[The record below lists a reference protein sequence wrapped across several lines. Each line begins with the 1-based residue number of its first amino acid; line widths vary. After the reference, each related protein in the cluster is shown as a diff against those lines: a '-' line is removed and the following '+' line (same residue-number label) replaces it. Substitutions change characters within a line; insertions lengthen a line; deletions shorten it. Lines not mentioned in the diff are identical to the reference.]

1 MKTVTEARK
10 AYEQSAVSGVSSIGL
25 VVLLFTSAID
35 DMRRA
40 LGAMQQADIE
50 TQVGAIRHALLILQQ
65 LQGNLDFDQGG
76 EAARQ
81 FEQFYNAVRAKL
93 LEAQI
98 RHSPEL
104 LNRQMQFMAEV
115 RDCWREAEHQM
126 RPVAVAESPEPSRV
140 ASGWSA

>member
-1 MKTVTEARK
+1 MKAVTEARK
-10 AYEQSAVSGVSSIGL
+10 AYQQSAVSGVSSIGL
-25 VVLLFTSAID
+25 VVLLFNSAIE

-40 LGAMQQADIE
+40 LGAMQQTDIE
-50 TQVGAIRHALLILQQ
+50 TQVAAIRHALLILQQ
-65 LQGNLDFDQGG
+65 LQGNLDFEQGG

-104 LNRQMQFMAEV
+104 LNRQIAFMAEV
-115 RDCWREAEHQM
+115 RDCWRDAEHQIKPA
-126 RPVAVAESPEPSRV
+126 PVVEGPEPSRV

>member
-1 MKTVTEARK
+1 METLKEARK
-10 AYEQSAVSGVSSIGL
+10 AYQQSAVSGVNSIGL
-25 VVLLFTSAID
+25 VVLLFNSAIE
-35 DMRRA
+35 DMRHA
-40 LGAMQQADIE
+40 LGAMQQAHVE
-50 TQVGAIRHALLILQQ
+50 TQVAAIRHALLILQQ
-65 LQGNLDFDQGG
+65 LQGNLDFENGR

-115 RDCWREAEHQM
+115 RDCWREAERQI
-126 RPVAVAESPEPSRV
+126 RPVTVADSPLPSSL

>member
-1 MKTVTEARK
+1 MKTVFEARE
-10 AYEQSAVSGVSSIGL
+10 AYRQSAVSGVSSIGL
-25 VVLLFTSAID
+25 VVLLFNSALE

-40 LGAMQQADIE
+40 LGAMQQTDVE
-50 TQVGAIRHALLILQQ
+50 GQVAAIRHALLILQQ

-98 RHSPEL
+98 RHSPDL
-104 LNRQMQFMAEV
+104 LNRQIQFMAEV
-115 RDCWREAEHQM
+115 RDCWRDAEHQIG
-126 RPVAVAESPEPSRV
+126 PAPVAESPEPSRV